1 MNLESKLNEKIIL
14 TCQKYRMKEIEILK
28 NVEMDTYLGKN
39 FVKLMMTSN
48 FYDSNV
54 INITY
59 LNKILV
65 FELKSLDQGQSII
78 LKLIYSNFESSAMWR
93 IFICDLFFS
102 IYK

>member
-1 MNLESKLNEKIIL
+1 
-14 TCQKYRMKEIEILK
+14 MKEIEILK

-65 FELKSLDQGQSII
+65 FELKSLD
-78 LKLIYSNFESSAMWR
+78 
-93 IFICDLFFS
+93 
-102 IYK
+102 